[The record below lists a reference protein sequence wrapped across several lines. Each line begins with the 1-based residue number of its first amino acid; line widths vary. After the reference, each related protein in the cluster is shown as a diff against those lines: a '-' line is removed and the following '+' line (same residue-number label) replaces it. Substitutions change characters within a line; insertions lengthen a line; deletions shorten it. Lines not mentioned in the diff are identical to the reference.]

1 QVGLGSM
8 ILSLLLIMT
17 GLAALATFG
26 PEGYSERIV
35 SIVDHSKDT
44 TGSAIARQNAMEG
57 TLRGLLDH
65 PFGVGL
71 NMNILYLY
79 ESGFGWNWV
88 HNVYLQIASDL
99 GVLPGLLFI
108 VLLWKLTAAMRRI
121 SSSQT
126 SSANLGLVA

>member
-1 QVGLGSM
+1 
-8 ILSLLLIMT
+8 
-17 GLAALATFG
+17 
-26 PEGYSERIV
+26 
-35 SIVDHSKDT
+35 
-44 TGSAIARQNAMEG
+44 MEG

-126 SSANLGLVA
+126 SSANLGLVAWAVEGSLVAFAVAAMFSPVSYHFQFYIVAGLAVAI